1 MNFNNNMKIKSFSQK
16 HEKRKKHILR
26 FMIIGIFLLGIIYQQ
41 VATYYLASSLGRVGR
56 LVKVGDANMHL
67 YESGTDN
74 KLPLV
79 FATDIGVNVPYVE
92 TYSLHSKLAHSHPV
106 SVYDKPGYGWS
117 EMTSA
122 PRDIDTI
129 CKEIHTLLH
138 SSEILDDEDT
148 YIEPFIF
155 VGYGMSSLEIL
166 RYAQLYPDDVAGIVL
181 IEGASPQ
188 FCVDFNNIMI
198 MESLLTNG
206 LRNIGVLRLFSNTNM
221 VSNTLGIHKDYAP
234 ELQTLNKGLALE
246 KTWNRNVLAERLKI
260 QDNGQTVLDGGDLG
274 DIPLRIITSQANV
287 YSSWMR
293 TQRSM
298 LTLSSDS
305 KQTYIECS
313 VEYIQEDDVS
323 TILEVIEE
331 LNSQIEELREES

>member
-1 MNFNNNMKIKSFSQK
+1 MKIKSFSQK

-138 SSEILDDEDT
+138 SSEIPDDEDT

-305 KQTYIECS
+305 KQTYIEGS
-313 VEYIQEDDVS
+313 VDYIQEDDVS

-331 LNSQIEELREES
+331 LNSHIEELREES

>member
-1 MNFNNNMKIKSFSQK
+1 MNFNNSMKIKSFSQK

-138 SSEILDDEDT
+138 SSEIPDDEDT

-305 KQTYIECS
+305 KQTYIEGS
-313 VEYIQEDDVS
+313 VDYIQEDDVS

-331 LNSQIEELREES
+331 LNSHIEELREES